1 MIFWGFVILYGTYN
15 SHPAAPPYVPP
26 HGRYVAG
33 NIGHTP
39 NLVKKVDFW
48 GPKLTTLWVYG
59 QCTVTGRCTH
69 CPSLQAIKPIYIS
82 FQSMALLVLDNTF
95 QCRLLG
101 FTFCAPKNGL
111 KSPYFGIN
119 RDFGAKTTKNQRFS
133 VYFNMKYLSKLL
145 PYETD

>member
-39 NLVKKVDFW
+39 NLVKKVDFV
-48 GPKLTTLWVYG
+48 GPKFTTPLGYG
-59 QCTVTGRCTH
+59 QCTVTGGCRYW
-69 CPSLQAIKPIYIS
+69 PSIRGIKLMCIG
-82 FQSMALLVLDNTF
+82 FQSMVLLILDNMF
-95 QCRLLG
+95 LYRLLG
-101 FTFCAPKNGL
+101 FAFCAPKIGL

-119 RDFGAKTTKNQRFS
+119 RDFGVKMTKNQRFS

>member
-33 NIGHTP
+33 KIDHTP
-39 NLVKKVDFW
+39 NLVKKVDFV
-48 GPKLTTLWVYG
+48 GPKFTTPLGYG
-59 QCTVTGRCTH
+59 QCTVTGGCRYW
-69 CPSLQAIKPIYIS
+69 PSIRGIKLMCIG
-82 FQSMALLVLDNTF
+82 FQSMVLLILDNMF
-95 QCRLLG
+95 LYRLLG
-101 FTFCAPKNGL
+101 FAFCAPKIGL